1 MSLKARLRIYFYIIQ
16 VIFCL
21 MGPCFVAAQEQD
33 TSMQDRPISS
43 GNADILPL
51 KKLSVGGYYRFFGIN
66 RSLEQAFI
74 VIPGN
79 PYASAPAFVLGTGDV
94 YRDPPLMLLNVSV
107 QPTSKTYIGM
117 DYALYH
123 NFSGRPGE
131 SPMNLNLGINL
142 TGSIQTDIGKFT
154 AHMGGIN
161 WIELSGMVFSSFV
174 GYQRFSIYERWP
186 WEGNEV
192 SFDRASNY
200 YNYGNI
206 SRDMRFGMQPF
217 RGLMVDGQE
226 LPGNIDL
233 RLLYGTTPAQAF
245 LTNQIPSYTMG
256 GRIRKKL
263 GDHTFGAQFIEY
275 RLYPDSIAKEEAGI
289 QLHTLSYDGTIK
301 DFKITTEFGRGRLY
315 SEVQEAGWGNAARL
329 SIRSPKKYTF
339 VPIELEGFYVSPEF
353 INYYGNFLSGNTNI
367 VSSAAVNQSGSTLG
381 GSGGISNFAG
391 SITDVGQV
399 SSNRKGFSV
408 NAWFDITKTSKINI
422 GNMCAT
428 EIRSLGNELAFGHKI
443 NALPFSR
450 FSPFTNNIGA
460 YGNWTSYFRGFSQ
473 SMFITD
479 TNSIGLP
486 KSLLGFTMLQVQ
498 IKQYINN
505 SFLPFYLLYVGS
517 FGSAQEGFSLIP
529 VNGNKALLRTH
540 YHELDAIFKLS
551 NSLSLVSTYG
561 KEYIKGNNQLNR
573 GDNVD
578 GILGSLANDPVNQE
592 GTLFGLGMDYR
603 ISNNTYLYARR
614 RWFNQQDKSF
624 VKDQIKG
631 TETTIELKVFF

>member
-1 MSLKARLRIYFYIIQ
+1 MKAKLRIYFYVVQ

-21 MGPCFVAAQEQD
+21 LDPCIVAAQELD
-33 TSMQDRPISS
+33 SSFQDRPISS
-43 GNADILPL
+43 NKASILPL
-51 KKLSVGGYYRFFGIN
+51 KKLTIGGYYRFFGIN
-66 RSLEQAFI
+66 RSLEQAFT

-79 PYASAPAFVLGTGDV
+79 PYANAPAFVLGTGDV

-186 WEGNEV
+186 WEGNEI

-200 YNYGNI
+200 YNYGSI

-217 RGLMVDGQE
+217 RGLMLDGQE
-226 LPGNIDL
+226 LPGNIEL

-256 GRIRKKL
+256 GRIRKKIGNHNL
-263 GDHTFGAQFIEY
+263 GAQFIDY

-289 QLHTLSYDGTIK
+289 QLHTLSYDGSIK

-329 SIRSPKKYTF
+329 SIRTPEKYTF
-339 VPIELEGFYVSPEF
+339 FPLEVEGFYVSPEF

-399 SSNRKGFSV
+399 SSNRKGFSI
-408 NAWFDITKTSKINI
+408 NAWFDLTKTTKLNI
-422 GNMCAT
+422 GNMSAT

-479 TNSIGLP
+479 TNALGLAN
-486 KSLLGFTMLQVQ
+486 SLLGFNMLQLQ
-498 IKQYINN
+498 LKQFINTP
-505 SFLPFYLLYVGS
+505 FLPFYLLYVGS
-517 FGSAQEGFSLIP
+517 FGSAQEGFRFLP
-529 VNGNKALLRTH
+529 VTGNKAMLRTH

-551 NSLSLVSTYG
+551 KYMSLVTTFG

-592 GTLFGLGMDYR
+592 GTLFGLGIDYR
-603 ISNNTYLYARR
+603 ISNNTYLYARK

>member
-43 GNADILPL
+43 GKADILPL

-226 LPGNIDL
+226 LPGNIEL

-263 GDHTFGAQFIEY
+263 GDNTFGAQFIDY

>member
-1 MSLKARLRIYFYIIQ
+1 MKAKLRIYFYVVQ

-21 MGPCFVAAQEQD
+21 LDPCIVAAQELD
-33 TSMQDRPISS
+33 SSFQDRPISS
-43 GNADILPL
+43 NKASILPL
-51 KKLSVGGYYRFFGIN
+51 KKLTIGGYYRFFGIN
-66 RSLEQAFI
+66 RSLEQAFT

-79 PYASAPAFVLGTGDV
+79 PYANAPAFVLGTGDV

-186 WEGNEV
+186 WEGNEI

-226 LPGNIDL
+226 LPGNIEL

-256 GRIRKKL
+256 GRIRKKIGNHNL
-263 GDHTFGAQFIEY
+263 GAQFIDY

-289 QLHTLSYDGTIK
+289 QLHTLSYDGSIK

-329 SIRSPKKYTF
+329 SIRTPEKYTF
-339 VPIELEGFYVSPEF
+339 FPLEVEGFYVSPEF

-399 SSNRKGFSV
+399 SSNRKGFSI
-408 NAWFDITKTSKINI
+408 NAWFDLTKTTKLNI
-422 GNMCAT
+422 GNMSAT

-479 TNSIGLP
+479 TNALGLAN
-486 KSLLGFTMLQVQ
+486 SLLGFNMLQLQ
-498 IKQYINN
+498 LKQFINTP
-505 SFLPFYLLYVGS
+505 FLPFYLLYVGS
-517 FGSAQEGFSLIP
+517 FGSAQEGFRFLP
-529 VNGNKALLRTH
+529 VTGNKALLRTH

-551 NSLSLVSTYG
+551 KYMSLVTTFG

-592 GTLFGLGMDYR
+592 GTLFGLGIDYR
-603 ISNNTYLYARR
+603 ISNNTYLYARK

>member
-1 MSLKARLRIYFYIIQ
+1 MKAKLRIYFYVVQ

-21 MGPCFVAAQEQD
+21 LDPCIVAAQELD
-33 TSMQDRPISS
+33 SSFQDRPISS
-43 GNADILPL
+43 NKASILPL
-51 KKLSVGGYYRFFGIN
+51 KKLTIGGYYRFFGIN
-66 RSLEQAFI
+66 RSLEQAFT

-186 WEGNEV
+186 WEGNEI

-226 LPGNIDL
+226 LPGNIEL

-256 GRIRKKL
+256 GRIRKKIGNHNL
-263 GDHTFGAQFIEY
+263 GAQFIDY

-289 QLHTLSYDGTIK
+289 QLHTLSYDGSIK

-329 SIRSPKKYTF
+329 SIRTPEKYTF
-339 VPIELEGFYVSPEF
+339 FPLEVEGFYVSPEF

-399 SSNRKGFSV
+399 SSNRKGFSI
-408 NAWFDITKTSKINI
+408 NAWFDLTKTTKLNI
-422 GNMCAT
+422 GNMSAT

-479 TNSIGLP
+479 TNALGLAN
-486 KSLLGFTMLQVQ
+486 SLLGFNMLQLQ
-498 IKQYINN
+498 LKQFINTP
-505 SFLPFYLLYVGS
+505 FLPFYLLYVGS
-517 FGSAQEGFSLIP
+517 FGSAQEGFRFLP
-529 VNGNKALLRTH
+529 VTGNKAMLRTH

-551 NSLSLVSTYG
+551 KYMSLVTTFG

-592 GTLFGLGMDYR
+592 GTLFGLGIDYR
-603 ISNNTYLYARR
+603 ISNNTYLYARK

>member
-1 MSLKARLRIYFYIIQ
+1 MKAKLRIYFYTVQ

-21 MGPCFVAAQEQD
+21 LDPCIVAAQELD
-33 TSMQDRPISS
+33 SSFQDRPISS
-43 GNADILPL
+43 NKASILPL
-51 KKLSVGGYYRFFGIN
+51 KKLTIGGYYRFFGIN
-66 RSLEQAFI
+66 RSLEQAFT

-79 PYASAPAFVLGTGDV
+79 PYANAPAFVLGTGDV

-186 WEGNEV
+186 WEGNEI

-226 LPGNIDL
+226 LPGNIEL

-256 GRIRKKL
+256 GRIRKKIGNHNL
-263 GDHTFGAQFIEY
+263 GAQFIDY

-329 SIRSPKKYTF
+329 SIRTPEKYTF
-339 VPIELEGFYVSPEF
+339 FPLEVEGFYVSPEF

-399 SSNRKGFSV
+399 SSNRKGFSI
-408 NAWFDITKTSKINI
+408 NAWFDLTKTTKLNI
-422 GNMCAT
+422 GNMSAT

-479 TNSIGLP
+479 TNALGLAN
-486 KSLLGFTMLQVQ
+486 SLLGFNMLQLQ
-498 IKQYINN
+498 LKQFINTP
-505 SFLPFYLLYVGS
+505 FLPFYLLYVGS
-517 FGSAQEGFSLIP
+517 FGSAQEGFRFLP
-529 VNGNKALLRTH
+529 VTGNKAMLRTH

-551 NSLSLVSTYG
+551 KYMSLVTTFG

-592 GTLFGLGMDYR
+592 GTLFGLGIDYR
-603 ISNNTYLYARR
+603 ISNNTYLYARK

>member
-1 MSLKARLRIYFYIIQ
+1 MKAKLRIYFYVVQ

-21 MGPCFVAAQEQD
+21 LDPCIVAAQELD
-33 TSMQDRPISS
+33 SSFQDRPISS
-43 GNADILPL
+43 NKASILPL
-51 KKLSVGGYYRFFGIN
+51 KKLTIGGYYRFFGIN
-66 RSLEQAFI
+66 RSLEQAFT

-79 PYASAPAFVLGTGDV
+79 PYANAPAFVLGTGDV

-186 WEGNEV
+186 WEGNEI

-226 LPGNIDL
+226 LPGNIEL

-256 GRIRKKL
+256 GRIRKKIGNHNL
-263 GDHTFGAQFIEY
+263 GAQFIDY

-289 QLHTLSYDGTIK
+289 QLHTLSYDGSIK

-329 SIRSPKKYTF
+329 SIRTPEKYTF
-339 VPIELEGFYVSPEF
+339 FPLEVEGFYVSPEF

-399 SSNRKGFSV
+399 SSNRKGFSI
-408 NAWFDITKTSKINI
+408 NAWFDLTKTTKLNI
-422 GNMCAT
+422 GNMSAT

-479 TNSIGLP
+479 TNALGLAN
-486 KSLLGFTMLQVQ
+486 SLLGFNMLQLQ
-498 IKQYINN
+498 LKQFINTP
-505 SFLPFYLLYVGS
+505 FLPFYLLYVGS
-517 FGSAQEGFSLIP
+517 FGSAQEGFRFLP
-529 VNGNKALLRTH
+529 VTGNKAMLRTH

-551 NSLSLVSTYG
+551 KYMSLVTTFG

-592 GTLFGLGMDYR
+592 GTLFGLGIDYR
-603 ISNNTYLYARR
+603 ISNNTYLYARK

>member
-1 MSLKARLRIYFYIIQ
+1 MKAKLRIYFYVVQ

-21 MGPCFVAAQEQD
+21 LDPCIIAAQELD
-33 TSMQDRPISS
+33 SSFQDRPISS
-43 GNADILPL
+43 NKANILPL
-51 KKLSVGGYYRFFGIN
+51 KKLTIGGYYRFFGIN
-66 RSLEQAFI
+66 RSLEQAFT

-79 PYASAPAFVLGTGDV
+79 PYANAPAFVLGTGDV

-200 YNYGNI
+200 YNYGSI

-226 LPGNIDL
+226 LPGNIEL

-256 GRIRKKL
+256 GRIRKKIGNHNL
-263 GDHTFGAQFIEY
+263 GAQFIDY

-289 QLHTLSYDGTIK
+289 QLHTLSYDGSIK
-301 DFKITTEFGRGRLY
+301 DIKISTEFGRGRLY

-329 SIRSPKKYTF
+329 SIRTPEKYTF
-339 VPIELEGFYVSPEF
+339 FPLEVEGFYVSPEF

-399 SSNRKGFSV
+399 SSNRKGFSL
-408 NAWFDITKTSKINI
+408 NAWFDLTKTTKLNI
-422 GNMCAT
+422 GNMSAT

-479 TNSIGLP
+479 TNALGLAN
-486 KSLLGFTMLQVQ
+486 SLLGVT
-498 IKQYINN
+498 
-505 SFLPFYLLYVGS
+505 
-517 FGSAQEGFSLIP
+517 FSTP
-529 VNGNKALLRTH
+529 
-540 YHELDAIFKLS
+540 
-551 NSLSLVSTYG
+551 
-561 KEYIKGNNQLNR
+561 
-573 GDNVD
+573 
-578 GILGSLANDPVNQE
+578 
-592 GTLFGLGMDYR
+592 
-603 ISNNTYLYARR
+603 
-614 RWFNQQDKSF
+614 
-624 VKDQIKG
+624 
-631 TETTIELKVFF
+631 

>member
-1 MSLKARLRIYFYIIQ
+1 MKAKLGIYFYVVQ

-21 MGPCFVAAQEQD
+21 LDPCIVAAQELD
-33 TSMQDRPISS
+33 SSFQDRPISS
-43 GNADILPL
+43 NKANILPL
-51 KKLSVGGYYRFFGIN
+51 KKLTIGGYYRFFGIN
-66 RSLEQAFI
+66 RSLEQAFT

-79 PYASAPAFVLGTGDV
+79 PYANAPAFVLGTGDV

-226 LPGNIDL
+226 LPGNIEL

-256 GRIRKKL
+256 GRIRKKIGNHNL
-263 GDHTFGAQFIEY
+263 GAQFIDY

-289 QLHTLSYDGTIK
+289 QLHTLSYDGSIK
-301 DFKITTEFGRGRLY
+301 DIKISTEFGRGRLY

-329 SIRSPKKYTF
+329 SIRTPEKYTF
-339 VPIELEGFYVSPEF
+339 FPLEVEGFYVSPEF

-399 SSNRKGFSV
+399 SSNRKGFSL
-408 NAWFDITKTSKINI
+408 NAWFDLTKTTKLNI
-422 GNMCAT
+422 GNMSAT

-479 TNSIGLP
+479 TNALGLAN
-486 KSLLGFTMLQVQ
+486 SLLGFNMLQLQ
-498 IKQYINN
+498 LKQFINTP
-505 SFLPFYLLYVGS
+505 FLPFYLLYVGS
-517 FGSAQEGFSLIP
+517 FGSAQEGFRFLP
-529 VNGNKALLRTH
+529 VTGNKALLRTH

-551 NSLSLVSTYG
+551 KHMSLVTTYG

-592 GTLFGLGMDYR
+592 GTLFGLGIDYR
-603 ISNNTYLYARR
+603 ISNNTYLYARK

>member
-43 GNADILPL
+43 GKADILPL

-226 LPGNIDL
+226 LPGNIEL

-263 GDHTFGAQFIEY
+263 GDNTFGAQFIDY

-529 VNGNKALLRTH
+529 INGNKALLRTH

>member
-1 MSLKARLRIYFYIIQ
+1 MKAKLRIYFYVVQ

-21 MGPCFVAAQEQD
+21 LDPCIVAAQELD
-33 TSMQDRPISS
+33 SSFQDRPISS
-43 GNADILPL
+43 NKASILPL
-51 KKLSVGGYYRFFGIN
+51 KKLTIGGYYRFFGIN
-66 RSLEQAFI
+66 RSLEQAFT

-79 PYASAPAFVLGTGDV
+79 PYANAPAFVLGTGDV

-200 YNYGNI
+200 YNYGSI

-226 LPGNIDL
+226 LPGNIEL

-256 GRIRKKL
+256 GRIRKKIGNHNL
-263 GDHTFGAQFIEY
+263 GAQFIDY

-289 QLHTLSYDGTIK
+289 QLHTLSYDGNIK
-301 DFKITTEFGRGRLY
+301 DIKISTEFGRGRLY

-329 SIRSPKKYTF
+329 NIRTPEKYTF
-339 VPIELEGFYVSPEF
+339 FPLEVEGFYVSPEF

-399 SSNRKGFSV
+399 SSNRKGFSL
-408 NAWFDITKTSKINI
+408 NAWFDLTKTTKLNI
-422 GNMCAT
+422 GNMSAT

-479 TNSIGLP
+479 TNAVGLANT
-486 KSLLGFTMLQVQ
+486 LLGFNMLQLQ
-498 IKQYINN
+498 LKQFINTP
-505 SFLPFYLLYVGS
+505 FLPFYLLYVGS
-517 FGSAQEGFSLIP
+517 FGSAQEGFRFLP
-529 VNGNKALLRTH
+529 ETGNKALLRTH

-551 NSLSLVSTYG
+551 KHMSLVTTYG

-592 GTLFGLGMDYR
+592 GTLFGLGIDYR
-603 ISNNTYLYARR
+603 ISNNTYLYARK

>member
-1 MSLKARLRIYFYIIQ
+1 LKAKLRIYFYVVQ

-21 MGPCFVAAQEQD
+21 LDPCIVAAQELD
-33 TSMQDRPISS
+33 SSFQDRPISS
-43 GNADILPL
+43 NKASILPL
-51 KKLSVGGYYRFFGIN
+51 KKLTIGGYYRFFGIN
-66 RSLEQAFI
+66 RSLEQAFT

-79 PYASAPAFVLGTGDV
+79 PYANAPAFVLGTGDV

-186 WEGNEV
+186 WEGNEI

-226 LPGNIDL
+226 LPGNIEL

-256 GRIRKKL
+256 GRIRKKIGNHNL
-263 GDHTFGAQFIEY
+263 GAQFIDY

-289 QLHTLSYDGTIK
+289 QLHTLSYDGSIK

-329 SIRSPKKYTF
+329 SIRTPEKYTF
-339 VPIELEGFYVSPEF
+339 FPLEVEGFYVSPEF

-399 SSNRKGFSV
+399 SSNRKGFSI
-408 NAWFDITKTSKINI
+408 NAWFDLTKTTKLNI
-422 GNMCAT
+422 GNMSAT

-479 TNSIGLP
+479 TNALGLAN
-486 KSLLGFTMLQVQ
+486 SLLGFNMLQLQ
-498 IKQYINN
+498 LKQFINTP
-505 SFLPFYLLYVGS
+505 FLPFYLLYVGS
-517 FGSAQEGFSLIP
+517 FGSAQEGFRFLP
-529 VNGNKALLRTH
+529 VTGNKALLRTH

-551 NSLSLVSTYG
+551 KYMSLVTTFG

-592 GTLFGLGMDYR
+592 GTLFGLGIDYR
-603 ISNNTYLYARR
+603 ISNNTYLYARK

>member
-1 MSLKARLRIYFYIIQ
+1 LKAKLRIYFYVVQ

-21 MGPCFVAAQEQD
+21 LDPCIVAAQELD
-33 TSMQDRPISS
+33 SSFQDRPISS
-43 GNADILPL
+43 NKASILPL
-51 KKLSVGGYYRFFGIN
+51 KKLTIGGYYRFFGIN
-66 RSLEQAFI
+66 RSLEQAFT

-131 SPMNLNLGINL
+131 SPINLNLGINL

-200 YNYGNI
+200 YNYGSI

-217 RGLMVDGQE
+217 RGLMLDGQE
-226 LPGNIDL
+226 LPGNIEL

-256 GRIRKKL
+256 GRIRKKIGNHNL
-263 GDHTFGAQFIEY
+263 GAQFIDY

-289 QLHTLSYDGTIK
+289 QLHTLSYDGSIK
-301 DFKITTEFGRGRLY
+301 DIKISTEFGRGRLY

-329 SIRSPKKYTF
+329 NIRTPEKYTF
-339 VPIELEGFYVSPEF
+339 FPLEVEGFYVSPEF

-399 SSNRKGFSV
+399 SSNRKGFSI
-408 NAWFDITKTSKINI
+408 NAWFDLTKTTKLNI
-422 GNMCAT
+422 GNMSAT

-479 TNSIGLP
+479 TNALGLAN
-486 KSLLGFTMLQVQ
+486 SLLGFNMLQLQ
-498 IKQYINN
+498 LKQFINTP
-505 SFLPFYLLYVGS
+505 FLPFYLLYVGS
-517 FGSAQEGFSLIP
+517 FGSAQEGFRFLP
-529 VNGNKALLRTH
+529 VTGNKAMLRTH

-551 NSLSLVSTYG
+551 KYMSLVTTFG

-592 GTLFGLGMDYR
+592 GTLFGLGIDYR
-603 ISNNTYLYARR
+603 ISNNTYLYARK
-614 RWFNQQDKSF
+614 RWFNKQDKSF

>member
-1 MSLKARLRIYFYIIQ
+1 
-16 VIFCL
+16 

-43 GNADILPL
+43 GKADILPL

-226 LPGNIDL
+226 LPGNIEL

-263 GDHTFGAQFIEY
+263 GDNTFGAQFIDY

>member
-1 MSLKARLRIYFYIIQ
+1 MKAYKHIFFSIVLAGIYLLLPRIS
-16 VIFCL
+16 
-21 MGPCFVAAQEQD
+21 GAQEPD
-33 TSMQDRPISS
+33 TLSQERPNSV
-43 GNADILPL
+43 GKTDILPL
-51 KKLSVGGYYRFFGIN
+51 KKLTVGGYYRFFAIHRN
-66 RSLEQAFI
+66 LEQPFV

-79 PYASAPAFVLGTGDV
+79 PYASAPAFILGTGDV

-217 RGLMVDGQE
+217 RGLMIDGQE
-226 LPGNIDL
+226 LPGNIEL

-245 LTNQIPSYTMG
+245 LTNQIPSYTTG
-256 GRIRKKL
+256 GRIRKKI
-263 GDHTFGAQFIEY
+263 GNHTLGAQFIDY
-275 RLYPDSIAKEEAGI
+275 KLYPDSIAKEEAGI
-289 QLHTLSYDGTIK
+289 QLHTLSYDGSIK
-301 DFKITTEFGRGRLY
+301 EVKITSEFGRGRLY
-315 SEVQEAGWGNAARL
+315 SEVQDAGWGNAARL
-329 SIRSPKKYTF
+329 SIRTPEKYTF
-339 VPIELEGFYVSPEF
+339 FPIEVEGFYVSPEF

-408 NAWFDITKTSKINI
+408 NAWFDITKTTKLNI
-422 GNMCAT
+422 GNMSAT

-450 FSPFTNNIGA
+450 FTPFTNNVGA

-473 SMFITD
+473 SMFIID
-479 TNSIGLP
+479 TNQLGLP
-486 KSLLGFTMLQVQ
+486 HSILGFNMLQVQ
-498 IKQYINN
+498 LKQFINN
-505 SFLPFYLLYVGS
+505 PYAPFYLLYVGS

-529 VNGNKALLRTH
+529 IGGNKALLRTQ

-551 NSLSLVSTYG
+551 KHLSLVTTYG
-561 KEYIKGNNQLNR
+561 KEYIMGNNQLNR

-578 GILGSLANDPVNQE
+578 AVLGSLANDPVNQE
-592 GTLFGLGMDYR
+592 GTLYGFGIDYR
-603 ISNNTYLYARR
+603 ISNNTYLYARN

-624 VKDQIKG
+624 LKDQIKG

>member
-1 MSLKARLRIYFYIIQ
+1 LKAKLRIYFYVVQ

-21 MGPCFVAAQEQD
+21 LDPCIVAAQELD
-33 TSMQDRPISS
+33 SSFQDRPISS
-43 GNADILPL
+43 NKASILPL
-51 KKLSVGGYYRFFGIN
+51 KKLTIGGYYRFFGIN
-66 RSLEQAFI
+66 RSLEQAFT

-79 PYASAPAFVLGTGDV
+79 PYANAPAFVLGTGDV

-186 WEGNEV
+186 WEGNEI

-226 LPGNIDL
+226 LPGNIEL

-256 GRIRKKL
+256 GRIRKKIGNHNL
-263 GDHTFGAQFIEY
+263 GAQFIDY

-289 QLHTLSYDGTIK
+289 QLHTLSYDGSIK

-329 SIRSPKKYTF
+329 SIRTPEKYTF
-339 VPIELEGFYVSPEF
+339 FPLEVEGFYVSPEF

-399 SSNRKGFSV
+399 SSNRKGFSI
-408 NAWFDITKTSKINI
+408 NAWFDLTKTTKLNI
-422 GNMCAT
+422 GNMSAT

-479 TNSIGLP
+479 TNALGLAN
-486 KSLLGFTMLQVQ
+486 SLLGFNMLQLQ
-498 IKQYINN
+498 LKQFINTP
-505 SFLPFYLLYVGS
+505 FLPFYLLYVGS
-517 FGSAQEGFSLIP
+517 FGSAQEGFRFLP
-529 VNGNKALLRTH
+529 VTGNKAMLRTH

-551 NSLSLVSTYG
+551 KYMSLVTTFG

-592 GTLFGLGMDYR
+592 GTLFGLGIDYR
-603 ISNNTYLYARR
+603 ISNNTYLYARK

>member
-1 MSLKARLRIYFYIIQ
+1 MKAKLRIYFYVVQ

-21 MGPCFVAAQEQD
+21 LDPCIVAAQELD
-33 TSMQDRPISS
+33 SSFQDRPISS
-43 GNADILPL
+43 NKASILPL
-51 KKLSVGGYYRFFGIN
+51 KKLTIGGYYRFFGIN
-66 RSLEQAFI
+66 RSLEQAFT

-79 PYASAPAFVLGTGDV
+79 PYANAPAFVLGTGDV

-226 LPGNIDL
+226 LPGNIEL

-256 GRIRKKL
+256 GRIRKKIGNHNL
-263 GDHTFGAQFIEY
+263 GAQFIDY

-289 QLHTLSYDGTIK
+289 QLHTLSYDGSIK
-301 DFKITTEFGRGRLY
+301 DIKISTEFGRGRLY

-329 SIRSPKKYTF
+329 SIRTPEKYTF
-339 VPIELEGFYVSPEF
+339 FPLEVEGFYVSPEF

-399 SSNRKGFSV
+399 SSNRKGFSI
-408 NAWFDITKTSKINI
+408 NAWFDLTKTTKLNI
-422 GNMCAT
+422 GNMSAT

-479 TNSIGLP
+479 TNALGLAN
-486 KSLLGFTMLQVQ
+486 SLLGFNMLQLQ
-498 IKQYINN
+498 LKQFINTP
-505 SFLPFYLLYVGS
+505 FLPFYLLYVGS
-517 FGSAQEGFSLIP
+517 FGSAQEGFRFLP
-529 VNGNKALLRTH
+529 VTGNKALLRTH

-551 NSLSLVSTYG
+551 KHMSLVTTYG

-592 GTLFGLGMDYR
+592 GTLFGLGIDYR
-603 ISNNTYLYARR
+603 ISNNTYLYARK